1 MEENEHEEH
10 CTCNPLDGVMFMVGA
25 QTTPDGDMLPGS
37 FTVIPMTQD
46 PEDGIDRIMR
56 KIAADLAELDMK
68 EGIGSLE
75 VRPIF
80 TWQDW
85 ADIPIVDEV
94 KMAAL
99 VEAINDTFLETLLSS
114 AKTAEIAA
122 VPWMPRPKAP
132 AED

>member
-1 MEENEHEEH
+1 MEENECEEH

-37 FTVIPMTQD
+37 FTVIPVTQD
-46 PEDGIDRIMR
+46 PEDGIGRIMR
-56 KIAADLAELDMK
+56 KIAADIMDLDL
-68 EGIGSLE
+68 EASAGSLE
-75 VRPIF
+75 VHRIC

-99 VEAINDTFLETLLSS
+99 VEAINDSFLETLLGS
-114 AKTAEIAA
+114 AATAEIAA
-122 VPWMPRPKAP
+122 IPWMPRPKAP